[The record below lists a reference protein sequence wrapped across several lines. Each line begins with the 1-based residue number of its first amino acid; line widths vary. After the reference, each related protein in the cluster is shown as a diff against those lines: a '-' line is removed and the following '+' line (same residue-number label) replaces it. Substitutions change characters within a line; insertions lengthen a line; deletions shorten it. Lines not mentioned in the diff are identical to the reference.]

1 MELWVQKLLDWYDK
15 NKRDLPWRKSRDPYA
30 IWVSEIMLQQT
41 RVEAV
46 RDYYQIWLERFP
58 DIRSLAAADQDVV
71 LKTWEGLGY
80 YSRAR
85 NLHKAARMIMAE
97 WDGTFPSSY
106 QQSIS
111 LPGIGPYTA
120 GAIMSIAFGQ
130 PVPAVDGNV
139 LRVMSRFFAW
149 PEIEERNVQAKIR
162 LMVAESFPPGREGEF
177 TQALMELGAL
187 VCIPRHP
194 DCSRCP
200 LTDECQAFQQ
210 KRQSEWPVMKKKA
223 PVKEIQR
230 LVAVIKQ
237 GDLILMHRRPAT
249 GLLAGL
255 WEFPGVEGRL
265 KKELAAR
272 FEEEYKLKLKIGRH
286 LIDARHVFTHIEWQM
301 KVYEATLAKG
311 EDLSR
316 KLDFK
321 WVSRDELEKLAI
333 PTAFHQIKRAL

>member
-46 RDYYQIWLERFP
+46 RDHYQHWMMQFP
-58 DIRSLAAADQDVV
+58 DIESLGAAELDTV
-71 LKTWEGLGY
+71 LKVWEGLGY

-85 NLHKAARMIMAE
+85 NLHKAARMIIKE
-97 WDGTFPSSY
+97 WGGTIPSSY
-106 QQSIS
+106 QQIIS

-139 LRVMSRFFAW
+139 LRVMSRIFAW
-149 PEIEERNVQAKIR
+149 PDIEERNVQTKIR
-162 LMVAESFPPGREGEF
+162 LMVAESFPPGREGDF

-194 DCSRCP
+194 VCSRCP
-200 LTDECQAFQQ
+200 LTVECQAYQQ
-210 KRQSEWPVMKKKA
+210 KQQSEWPVMKKKA

-255 WEFPGVEGRL
+255 WEFPGVEGSL
-265 KKELAAR
+265 KKELTVR
-272 FEEEYKLKLKIGRH
+272 FEEEYKLKLKTGRH
-286 LIDARHVFTHIEWQM
+286 LIDARHVFTHIEWKM
-301 KVYEATLAKG
+301 KVYEATLEEGDA
-311 EDLSR
+311 LS
-316 KLDFK
+316 LLTDFK
-321 WVSRDELEKLAI
+321 WVHRDELDSLAI
-333 PTAFHQIKRAL
+333 PTAFQQIKRVI